1 MFRRLRLQFI
11 TIASLA
17 ILFILVFTVGIINT
31 VRSFQTEQEISKV
44 LNTLT
49 ENNGSFGKTKKIE
62 INQGREIPSD
72 SFRFFSATLSGDEVV
87 SQDTSHTSLINDE
100 EAATYARAASRMTS
114 TLGTIREKNINL
126 SYQVSKV
133 SKNKEKA
140 WEFIKYLVDNG
151 AAEMYAV
158 GNRIPAKISEQGI
171 DKIKGDKFAEVFAE
185 QINNGEPMP
194 TVSEMGQLWEIHTN
208 NIRSMWSGEQTP
220 SQAANNIV
228 KQLKE
233 AIELMNSGK

>member
-62 INQGREIPSD
+62 TNQGREIPSD
-72 SFRFFSATLSGDEVV
+72 SFSFFSVILSGDEVV
-87 SQDTSHTSLINDE
+87 SQDVSHTSLVDDE
-100 EAATYARAASRMTS
+100 SAADYALAASRMS
-114 TLGTIREKNINL
+114 SSIGTIREKNINL

-133 SKNKEKA
+133 SQGR
-140 WEFIKYLVDNG
+140 ILV
-151 AAEMYAV
+151 
-158 GNRIPAKISEQGI
+158 
-171 DKIKGDKFAEVFAE
+171 VFLDTTSYY
-185 QINNGEPMP
+185 N
-194 TVSEMGQLWEIHTN
+194 S
-208 NIRSMWSGEQTP
+208 
-220 SQAANNIV
+220 SQALLSISILLSMFGFIFFVVIV
-228 KQLKE
+228 LSL
-233 AIELMNSGK
+233 IHI

>member
-17 ILFILVFTVGIINT
+17 ILFILVSTVGIINT

-62 INQGREIPSD
+62 TNQGREIPSD
-72 SFRFFSATLSGDEVV
+72 SFRFFSVTLSGDEVV

-126 SYQVSKV
+126 S
-133 SKNKEKA
+133 
-140 WEFIKYLVDNG
+140 
-151 AAEMYAV
+151 
-158 GNRIPAKISEQGI
+158 KII
-171 DKIKGDKFAEVFAE
+171 
-185 QINNGEPMP
+185 
-194 TVSEMGQLWEIHTN
+194 
-208 NIRSMWSGEQTP
+208 
-220 SQAANNIV
+220 
-228 KQLKE
+228 
-233 AIELMNSGK
+233 AIS